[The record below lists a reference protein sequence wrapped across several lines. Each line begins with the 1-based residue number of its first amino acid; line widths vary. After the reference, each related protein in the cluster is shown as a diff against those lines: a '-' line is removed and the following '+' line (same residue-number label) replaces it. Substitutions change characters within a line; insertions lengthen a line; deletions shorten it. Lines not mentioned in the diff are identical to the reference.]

1 MYKLY
6 ARFNADDNGWNH
18 SRLNENMGEIA
29 VLLAE
34 IGFTGDVIPFEFHA
48 YGFGANAYFVPT
60 MHDWAT
66 RSDGDKLV
74 MANNALYALLEVLK
88 RKNIQVSAVQIEY
101 TDSEGRKRGIFYR

>member
-1 MYKLY
+1 MYTLL
-6 ARFNADDNGWNH
+6 ANFSADDNGWNY

-34 IGFTGDVIPFEFHA
+34 IGFTGDVTPFEFHA
-48 YGFGANAYFVPT
+48 YGFGANAYSIPT
-60 MHDWAT
+60 MHGWT
-66 RSDGDKLV
+66 SRSDGDKLV
-74 MANNALYALLEVLK
+74 MANNALHAFLEMLK